1 MKRTIKRTFLGLA
14 ILAGTI
20 MVSYVIF
27 KTNTKSF
34 SPEETVTFPAEEL
47 TLEVFYNRPYKKDRE
62 IFGGLVPYDEVW
74 RTGANEATTFFTDKD
89 ILVDGS
95 LLAAGTYTLW
105 TIPKEDSWKII
116 FNSKLYPWGITPDGE
131 PSREAAFDVLTI
143 EVPVIKLE
151 QPIEQF
157 TIDFKNTHDFILMTM
172 AWDQTMVEIPIKDL
186 SKVDKMS

>member
-1 MKRTIKRTFLGLA
+1 MRRTIKRTFLGLM

-34 SPEETVTFPAEEL
+34 SPEETVTYPSGEL

-62 IFGGLVPYDEVW
+62 IFGGLVPYDQVW

-105 TIPKEDSWKII
+105 TIPKENSWKVI
-116 FNSKLYPWGITPDGE
+116 FNSKLYPWGITPDGQ
-131 PSREAAFDVLTI
+131 PSREAEFDVLTI
-143 EVPVIKLE
+143 EVPVKKLKN
-151 QPIEQF
+151 PVEQF
-157 TIDFKNTHDFILMTM
+157 TIDFQHKHGFIYMTM
-172 AWDQTMVEIPIKDL
+172 AWDQTLIEIPIKDL
-186 SKVDKMS
+186 SKEEKIS

>member
-1 MKRTIKRTFLGLA
+1 
-14 ILAGTI
+14 

-34 SPEETVTFPAEEL
+34 SPEETVTFPVEDL

-62 IFGGLVPYDEVW
+62 IFGELVPYGQIW
-74 RTGANEATTFFTDKD
+74 RTGANEATTFFTDQD

-95 LLAAGTYTLW
+95 QLAAGTYTLW
-105 TIPKEDSWKII
+105 TIPKENSWKVI
-116 FNSKLYPWGITPDGE
+116 FNSKLYPWGITPDGQ
-131 PSREAAFDVLTI
+131 PSREAEFDVLTI

-157 TIDFKNTHDFILMTM
+157 TIDFEHTHDFILMTM
-172 AWDQTMVEIPIKDL
+172 AWDETMVKIPIKEL
-186 SKVDKMS
+186 SKVDKIS